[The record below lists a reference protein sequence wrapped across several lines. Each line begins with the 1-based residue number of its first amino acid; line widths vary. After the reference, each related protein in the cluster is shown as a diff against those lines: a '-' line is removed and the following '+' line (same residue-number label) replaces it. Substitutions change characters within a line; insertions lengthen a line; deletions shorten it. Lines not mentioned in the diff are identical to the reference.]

1 MPMNARPIIIT
12 LLAGLLVQAATAQG
26 RTASNK
32 DLEARANE
40 MDARLGTVERAN
52 ENLVP
57 MQQQIESAR
66 AELRT
71 LRGQIEEARH
81 ELETLRQQQ
90 RDLYADLDR
99 RLLLLEHG
107 ATPATPGA
115 GPATSED
122 ELRAA
127 DETSVYGDA
136 FAALKAGRYA
146 DAARGFELYLAKYP
160 DGPRADNATYWL
172 GEAHYVQKDYTSAL
186 RAFQGV
192 LERFPDSAKAG
203 DAMLKVGFCQYDLKA
218 FRNARTTLEKVVAG
232 YPGTDADRLARE
244 RLARMDVERR

>member
-1 MPMNARPIIIT
+1 MIPRAM
-12 LLAGLLVQAATAQG
+12 LAAVGSVLLVTAVSAQG

-32 DLEARANE
+32 ELEARANE
-40 MDARLGTVERAN
+40 MESRLVTIERSAA
-52 ENLVP
+52 NLVP
-57 MQQQIESAR
+57 MQQQIEAAR
-66 AELRT
+66 SELRT

-107 ATPATPGA
+107 AAPANAGAA
-115 GPATSED
+115 GPASE
-122 ELRAA
+122 EQIRAD
-127 DETSVYGDA
+127 DETAVYGDA
-136 FAALKAGRYA
+136 FAALKAGRYE
-146 DAARGFELYLAKYP
+146 DAARGFQLYLAKYP

-172 GEAHYVQKDYTSAL
+172 GESLYVQKDYTAAL
-186 RAFQGV
+186 RAFQDV
-192 LERFPDSAKAG
+192 LVKFPDSAKSA
-203 DAMLKVGFCQYDLKA
+203 DAMLKVGFSQYELKA
-218 FRNARTTLEKVVAG
+218 FRNARATLEKVAAG